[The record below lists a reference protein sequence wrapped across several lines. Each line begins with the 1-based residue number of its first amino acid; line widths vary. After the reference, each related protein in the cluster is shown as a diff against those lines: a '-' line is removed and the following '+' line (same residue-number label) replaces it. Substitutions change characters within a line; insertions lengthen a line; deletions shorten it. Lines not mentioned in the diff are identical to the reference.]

1 MKYLIMLI
9 LLAAVLNPLNAQERR
24 DHRKMDSKIEQLEKV
39 KLIEALNL
47 TEEQSVRFFARRN
60 EFRKEIEKLERRSDD
75 LIRILEEQLDE
86 PEVNNKLA
94 EQKKLL
100 NEFLDIRI
108 QIENKRKQFILSLN
122 DILTIEQMCRLVVF
136 EKKFRD
142 EIRKILMK
150 RKGFP
155 KD

>member
-1 MKYLIMLI
+1 MKYLIIFI
-9 LLAAVLNPLNAQERR
+9 LMSTILNPLYAQERKER
-24 DHRKMDSKIEQLEKV
+24 RIMDSKIEQLEKV

-60 EFRKEIEKLERRSDD
+60 EFKKEIEKLERRSDD
-75 LIRILEEQLDE
+75 LIRILEDQLDE
-86 PEVNNKLA
+86 PEDKNLS
-94 EQKKLL
+94 EQKRLL

-122 DILTIEQMCRLVVF
+122 DILTIEQMSRLVVF

>member
-1 MKYLIMLI
+1 MKNLPFVI
-9 LLAAVLNPLNAQERR
+9 LMFLFVIPTMAQ
-24 DHRKMDSKIEQLEKV
+24 DHRERSIMNNKIEQLEKI

-47 TEEQSVRFFARRN
+47 NENQSIRFFARRN
-60 EFRKEIEKLERRSDD
+60 EYRKEIEKLEMRSEKILKD
-75 LIRILEEQLDE
+75 LENIIKGPNEKS
-86 PEVNNKLA
+86 VT
-94 EQKKLL
+94 EQKRLL
-100 NEFLDIRI
+100 NEFLDIKI

-122 DILTIEQMCRLVVF
+122 DILSTEQISKLVVF

-150 RKGFP
+150 RKGLL

>member
-1 MKYLIMLI
+1 MKFIIYFTLFIT
-9 LLAAVLNPLNAQERR
+9 LLLNSYAQERR
-24 DHRKMDSKIEQLEKV
+24 KMDNKIEQLEKL

-47 TEEQSVRFFARRN
+47 NEEQSVRFFARRN
-60 EFRKEIEKLERRSDD
+60 EHRKEIEKLESRADE
-75 LIRILEEQLDE
+75 LIKIMED
-86 PEVNNKLA
+86 K
-94 EQKKLL
+94 L
-100 NEFLDIRI
+100 NESAEKDAVELKRMLNEYLDIRI

-122 DILTIEQMCRLVVF
+122 DILSLEQINKLLIF
-136 EKKFRD
+136 EKRFKD

>member
-1 MKYLIMLI
+1 MKNLLFLVLLFIMI
-9 LLAAVLNPLNAQERR
+9 SNVPAQERR
-24 DHRKMDSKIEQLEKV
+24 EHRMMDSKIEQLEKV

-47 TEEQSVRFFARRN
+47 SEDQSVRFFARRN
-60 EFRKEIEKLERRSDD
+60 EHRKEIEKLEMRSEE
-75 LIRILEEQLDE
+75 LIKQMEDRLDE
-86 PEVNNKLA
+86 TTDKNLS

-122 DILTIEQMCRLVVF
+122 DILSQEQITKLVVF
-136 EKKFRD
+136 EKRFRD

-150 RKGFP
+150 RKGMP
-155 KD
+155 KE

>member
-1 MKYLIMLI
+1 
-9 LLAAVLNPLNAQERR
+9 
-24 DHRKMDSKIEQLEKV
+24 
-39 KLIEALNL
+39 
-47 TEEQSVRFFARRN
+47 
-60 EFRKEIEKLERRSDD
+60 
-75 LIRILEEQLDE
+75 LDE
-86 PEVNNKLA
+86 PEDKNLA
-94 EQKKLL
+94 EQKRLL

-122 DILTIEQMCRLVVF
+122 NILTIEQMSRLVVF

-142 EIRKILMK
+142 EIRKILMR

>member
-1 MKYLIMLI
+1 MKSLIYLVL
-9 LLAAVLNPLNAQERR
+9 LLAILYPANAQERR
-24 DHRKMDSKIEQLEKV
+24 EHRMMDSKIEQLEKI

-60 EFRKEIEKLERRSDD
+60 EHRKEIEKLEKRSDD
-75 LIRILEEQLDE
+75 LIQAMEDKLKEQKE
-86 PEVNNKLA
+86 SNIN

-100 NEFLDIRI
+100 SDFLDIRI

-122 DILTIEQMCRLVVF
+122 DILTVEQITRLVVF
-136 EKKFRD
+136 EKQFRD

>member
-1 MKYLIMLI
+1 MKNLLLLVLLFIMI
-9 LLAAVLNPLNAQERR
+9 SNVPAQERR
-24 DHRKMDSKIEQLEKV
+24 EHRMMDSKIEQLEKV

-47 TEEQSVRFFARRN
+47 TEDQSVRFFARRN
-60 EFRKEIEKLERRSDD
+60 EHRKEIEKLEMRSEE
-75 LIRILEEQLDE
+75 LIKQMEDRLDE
-86 PEVNNKLA
+86 PTDKNLS

-122 DILTIEQMCRLVVF
+122 DILSQEQITKLVVF
-136 EKKFRD
+136 EKRFRD

-150 RKGFP
+150 RKGMP
-155 KD
+155 KE

>member
-1 MKYLIMLI
+1 MKNLLLLVLLFIMI
-9 LLAAVLNPLNAQERR
+9 SNVPAQERR
-24 DHRKMDSKIEQLEKV
+24 EHRMMDSKIEQLEKV

-47 TEEQSVRFFARRN
+47 TEDQSVRFFARRN
-60 EFRKEIEKLERRSDD
+60 EHRKEIEKLEMRSEE
-75 LIRILEEQLDE
+75 LIRQMEDRLDE
-86 PEVNNKLA
+86 PTDKNLS

-122 DILTIEQMCRLVVF
+122 DILSQEQITKLVVF
-136 EKKFRD
+136 EKRFRD

-150 RKGFP
+150 RKGMP
-155 KD
+155 KE

>member
-1 MKYLIMLI
+1 MKNIFFVFLIFLI
-9 LLAAVLNPLNAQERR
+9 ITPAIAQERR
-24 DHRKMDSKIEQLEKV
+24 DRRMMDNKIEQLEKV

-47 TEEQSVRFFARRN
+47 TEDQSIRFFARRN
-60 EFRKEIEKLERRSDD
+60 EHRKEIEKLEMRSEEILRD
-75 LIRILEEQLDE
+75 LENLIEDSNDRN
-86 PEVNNKLA
+86 VA
-94 EQKKLL
+94 EQKRLL

-122 DILTIEQMCRLVVF
+122 DILSVEQVSKLVVF

-150 RKGFP
+150 RKGLP
-155 KD
+155 K

>member
-1 MKYLIMLI
+1 MKNLLLLVLLFIMI
-9 LLAAVLNPLNAQERR
+9 SNVPAQERR
-24 DHRKMDSKIEQLEKV
+24 EHRMMDSKIEQLEKV

-47 TEEQSVRFFARRN
+47 SEDQSVRFFARRN
-60 EFRKEIEKLERRSDD
+60 EHRKEIEKLEMRSEE
-75 LIRILEEQLDE
+75 LIKQMEDRLDE
-86 PEVNNKLA
+86 TTDKNLS

-122 DILTIEQMCRLVVF
+122 DILSQEQITKLVVF
-136 EKKFRD
+136 EKRFRD

-150 RKGFP
+150 RKGMP
-155 KD
+155 KE